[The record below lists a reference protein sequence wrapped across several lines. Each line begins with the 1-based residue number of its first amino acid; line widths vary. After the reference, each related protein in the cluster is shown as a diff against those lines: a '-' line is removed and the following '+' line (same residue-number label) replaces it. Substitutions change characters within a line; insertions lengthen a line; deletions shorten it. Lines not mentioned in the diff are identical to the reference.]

1 MVVLSGSVLSVFE
14 MVPLKKKKSFRKIPG
29 LQECEHLFGFVRC
42 LSAGKNNNTL
52 SECTGDH
59 SYSSSAL
66 LCWLFFFFLIQLI
79 SF

>member
-14 MVPLKKKKSFRKIPG
+14 IVPLKKKKKSFRKIPG

-52 SECTGDH
+52 SALGIIRIAH
-59 SYSSSAL
+59 LHSSAG
-66 LCWLFFFFLIQLI
+66 FFFFFFNSIN
-79 SF
+79 